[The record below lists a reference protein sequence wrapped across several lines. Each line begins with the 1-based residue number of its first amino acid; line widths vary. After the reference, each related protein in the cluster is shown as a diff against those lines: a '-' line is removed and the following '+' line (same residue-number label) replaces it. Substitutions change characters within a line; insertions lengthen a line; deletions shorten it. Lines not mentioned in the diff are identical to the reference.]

1 VFVTLLHTVGLKV
14 RRQVVA
20 QVARW
25 ATSILRC
32 VVLELH
38 HFVNQCVNLR
48 LLANDDLVELLEQ
61 VVAVAGFDF
70 EVNQALVYQ
79 SIQIMVMG
87 IWGEVL
93 GCVGLSHGCI
103 GHDFGA

>member
-1 VFVTLLHTVGLKV
+1 M

-20 QVARW
+20 QVAGLAAGIW
-25 ATSILRC
+25 RC
-32 VVLELH
+32 GVFELQ
-38 HFVNQCVNLR
+38 HFMDQRVNLS

-61 VVAVAGFDF
+61 VIVVAGFDF

-79 SIQIMVMG
+79 SIQSMVMG

-93 GCVGLSHGCI
+93 GCVGLGHGCI
-103 GHDFGA
+103 GHDFGV